1 MVASIKFLNR
11 FFPFFFALDEHNNLV
26 NVGNSLAKV
35 LNWNG
40 DPLPASDV
48 LRLRFPYEVELS
60 HQALQD
66 LIGAV
71 IIFDIKGK
79 KSQLKG
85 EFVTFRGDSQT
96 LFFMGS
102 LLLNPDENMDQLQLN
117 LADFPSND
125 NSSNLLFSL
134 RAQRAALEEVTGLT
148 RQLKE
153 QQAEMRKVNQEL
165 MQYTHAVSHDLKT
178 PLRNIMSF
186 MQLLLRSLGPLSG
199 PQQEYVD
206 FIMQAARRMEQLIK
220 DLSTDASIREQ
231 PAKFQDVNMQRLIE
245 DVERGLRSEMN
256 AVNGKVVFS
265 ALPVIKGDYSRLYQ
279 LFSNFIQNSLKYR
292 SDQDPLIRLEA
303 KQEAAYWVFSVA
315 DNGIGMDKAFLP
327 KIFKPFIRLHSQ
339 TDIEGSGL
347 GLSICQRIVEQH
359 RGSIRVDSE
368 PGKGTVFYIQLP
380 R

>member
-11 FFPFFFALDEHNNLV
+11 FFPFFFALDEHNTLV
-26 NVGNSLAKV
+26 NIGNSLAKV

-40 DPLPASDV
+40 APLPISDV
-48 LRLRFPYEVELS
+48 LQLRFPYEVDLS
-60 HQALQD
+60 HEAFYD

-71 IIFDIKGK
+71 IIFDIKDK

-85 EFVTFRGDSQT
+85 EFITFRGDDRT
-96 LFFMGS
+96 LIFMGS
-102 LLLNPDENMDQLQLN
+102 LLLNPDENMDELQLS

-134 RAQRAALEEVTGLT
+134 KAQRAALEEVTGLT

-186 MQLLLRSLGPLSG
+186 MQLLLRSLDPLSES
-199 PQQEYVD
+199 QEEYVD
-206 FIMQAARRMEQLIK
+206 FILQAVRRMEQLIK
-220 DLSTDASIREQ
+220 DLSTDASIRER
-231 PAKFQDVNMQRLIE
+231 PAIFQNVDTQRLIE
-245 DVERGLRSEMN
+245 DVERGLRSEIT
-256 AVNGKVVFS
+256 AVNGRVIFS
-265 ALPVIKGDYSRLYQ
+265 ELPVIKGDYSRLYQ

-292 SDQDPLIRLEA
+292 SGQDPVIRVEA
-303 KQEAAYWVFSVA
+303 RQEKATWVFSVA
-315 DNGIGMDKAFLP
+315 DNGIGMDQAFLP
-327 KIFKPFIRLHSQ
+327 KIFKPFIRLHNHA
-339 TDIEGSGL
+339 DIEGSGL
-347 GLSICQRIVEQH
+347 GLSICHRIVEQH
-359 RGSIRVDSE
+359 GGSIRVDSE

>member
-11 FFPFFFALDEHNNLV
+11 FFPFFFALDEQNNLV
-26 NVGNSLAKV
+26 NIGNSLAKV

-40 DPLPASDV
+40 APLPASDV

-85 EFVTFRGDSQT
+85 EFATFRGDSQT

-186 MQLLLRSLGPLSG
+186 MQLLLRSLGPLSRH
-199 PQQEYVD
+199 QQEYVD

-231 PAKFQDVNMQRLIE
+231 PAKFQDVNMQRLLE
-245 DVERGLRSEMN
+245 DVERGLRSEIN
-256 AVNGKVVFS
+256 AVNGRVVFS

-303 KQEAAYWVFSVA
+303 RQEAAYWVFSVA
-315 DNGIGMDKAFLP
+315 DNGIGMDEAFLP
-327 KIFKPFIRLHSQ
+327 KIFKPFVRLHSQ